1 LQTDGIFLIDNGFM
15 LILYTKMNI
24 DRNLIKSIFNV
35 NSLSEIQPP
44 LLEDNIFIESDEI
57 KQSLMNIIDY
67 IRSSKSL
74 FQNLIFVFEGT
85 ESERM

>member
-1 LQTDGIFLIDNGFM
+1 MQTDGIFLIDNGFM